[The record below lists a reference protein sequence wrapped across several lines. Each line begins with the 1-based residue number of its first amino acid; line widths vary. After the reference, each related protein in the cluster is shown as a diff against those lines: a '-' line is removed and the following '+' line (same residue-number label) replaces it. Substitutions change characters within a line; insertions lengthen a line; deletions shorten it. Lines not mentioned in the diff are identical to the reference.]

1 MLLPLHM
8 TTSTS
13 FTLSQLEMMFPRP
26 QRHLQRQQLRALVYR
41 VTIASLPK
49 TFSRAHVRYCTA
61 LLRPAACCSLLASAA
76 YCCAPPL
83 DSTNNQPSM
92 NVLVATCGP
101 PAFND
106 AMVAAARTA
115 GHKREDLMFVF

>member
-26 QRHLQRQQLRALVYR
+26 QRHLQRQELRALVYL

-49 TFSRAHVRYCTA
+49 TFSRAHVRYVRSC
-61 LLRPAACCSLLASAA
+61 LLLASAA

-106 AMVAAARTA
+106 AMVAAARKA